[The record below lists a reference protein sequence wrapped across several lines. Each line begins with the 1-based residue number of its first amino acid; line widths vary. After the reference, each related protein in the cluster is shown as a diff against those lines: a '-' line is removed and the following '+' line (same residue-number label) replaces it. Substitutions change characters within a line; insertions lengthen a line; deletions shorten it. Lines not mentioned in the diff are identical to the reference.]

1 MLKNYLRIKSMYLN
15 VYLMLPIHAVFLPLL
30 LMKFLLEHWKKINWS
45 LKYSICE
52 TNAKEIL
59 KAWRDLYTKAK
70 RATS

>member
-15 VYLMLPIHAVFLPLL
+15 VYLMLPIHAVFLL

-52 TNAKEIL
+52 TDAKEIL
-59 KAWRDLYTKAK
+59 KAWHDLYTKAK